1 MLCGSQCKGRE
12 VKMKMR
18 LRHCLLGLS
27 ARLIDSMLLQRERK
41 AGCILHMFCFLF
53 FLESLFPTSV
63 ITDILE
69 TFTHRGSTLKSCYAS
84 FLSLSKINARQ
95 LL

>member
-1 MLCGSQCKGRE
+1 VRVTVQGSRGQDE
-12 VKMKMR
+12 DEAPS
-18 LRHCLLGLS
+18 LLIRPICAPYGLHVAS
-27 ARLIDSMLLQRERK
+27 ARAQGRMHFAHVL
-41 AGCILHMFCFLF
+41 FF